1 VSLEYEALRNSL
13 RANGPMHG
21 YIHRKDFGTR
31 TSKYGLMSFACFLRW
46 SEVRWCLWK
55 KIKLARGFMAK
66 KKKKNDDNKKLK
78 KKSSD
83 PQPARGT
90 QLAAS
95 CRYQHQN
102 DGLEGPGY
110 GCEGC
115 VRTIRSL
122 HQNAQ
127 LACPGVWLLGT
138 F

>member
-1 VSLEYEALRNSL
+1 
-13 RANGPMHG
+13 
-21 YIHRKDFGTR
+21 
-31 TSKYGLMSFACFLRW
+31 
-46 SEVRWCLWK
+46 
-55 KIKLARGFMAK
+55 MAK
-66 KKKKNDDNKKLK
+66 KKKNNDDNKKMK

-115 VRTIRSL
+115 VRTIGSL